1 MQPWTAADPRAAAQL
16 GELRYAILARL
27 AAAPATLHRLL
38 LDLEKLSMLDE
49 APAPSLVDVVL
60 ETRLYKELGIIHEG
74 EAGTL
79 YLDNGKLPEDV
90 AEKVQR
96 LAQRYAALLGLETG
110 TPLAGAPAEQETA
123 GAAVA

>member
-1 MQPWTAADPRAAAQL
+1 MQPWTAVDPRAAAQL

-60 ETRLYKELGIIHEG
+60 ETRLYEELGLLHEG
-74 EAGTL
+74 EAGLL
-79 YLDNGKLPEDV
+79 YLDQERLPPDV
-90 AEKVQR
+90 AEKVQA
-96 LAQRYAALLGLETG
+96 LARRYAALLGLEAEA
-110 TPLAGAPAEQETA
+110 PRAEAPAEA
-123 GAAVA
+123 ARAAAV